1 MGRGMASLATRLIAL
16 LVLHPTAAQRPPSC
30 DAGSGLAHYR
40 KYKMSYDH
48 EADGQEL
55 LYSALARLQPP
66 DPLHPQYF
74 IDVGAN
80 KGVEVLEVLQTY
92 NRHLHAVIVGLHPNL
107 CRHSWKMPGCP
118 AVNASVHVQ

>member
-1 MGRGMASLATRLIAL
+1 MTGRTAAEAGTPSVGVRGRGKERGHVSARHVARPPDIHLSRGQVMGRGMASLATRLIAL

-55 LYSALARLQPP
+55 LYK
-66 DPLHPQYF
+66 H
-74 IDVGAN
+74 
-80 KGVEVLEVLQTY
+80 E
-92 NRHLHAVIVGLHPNL
+92 
-107 CRHSWKMPGCP
+107 
-118 AVNASVHVQ
+118 

>member
-55 LYSALARLQPP
+55 LYK
-66 DPLHPQYF
+66 H
-74 IDVGAN
+74 
-80 KGVEVLEVLQTY
+80 E
-92 NRHLHAVIVGLHPNL
+92 
-107 CRHSWKMPGCP
+107 
-118 AVNASVHVQ
+118 